1 MDQMFP
7 LLSGRNLIHGD
18 FSCSD
23 SCKKSH
29 LGQREL
35 KKKKTEEENPVSVVN
50 KCSRMT
56 FKASTAERKREFSR
70 YQQSLWWEKQ
80 TTNQW
85 RLEEATPCRHW
96 QLISGKL
103 LCCCC
108 WLNRLIVRGAP
119 ALLSQSAVIH
129 SDQPQ
134 PHRGRLHTHG
144 NTSSNQINAE
154 QLMKRSLRFIDQGYD
169 ALIWIIYWSGCVNS
183 L

>member
-1 MDQMFP
+1 MAQTCPP
-7 LLSGRNLIHGD
+7 LSENR
-18 FSCSD
+18 
-23 SCKKSH
+23 KKSH
-29 LGQREL
+29 PRWFLLFWQPQEITSGPERV
-35 KKKKTEEENPVSVVN
+35 KKKRENPVSVVN
-50 KCSRMT
+50 KCSRIT
-56 FKASTAERKREFSR
+56 FKASTAEREREFSR

-119 ALLSQSAVIH
+119 VLLSQSAVIH

-134 PHRGRLHTHG
+134 PHRGRLHARKH
-144 NTSSNQINAE
+144 QF
-154 QLMKRSLRFIDQGYD
+154 KPD
-169 ALIWIIYWSGCVNS
+169 
-183 L
+183 